1 MNAVK
6 TGSYVGTGAA
16 VTVEL
21 GFTPDYIRVWNETD
35 GDEAYEWFKG
45 MTNGHALKSANNAST
60 QFSKITSN
68 GISGYA
74 GTVAD
79 KSAGITFGSALSE
92 SGKTWRYA
100 AFREL
105 D

>member
-1 MNAVK
+1 MTAVK

-16 VTVEL
+16 VNVEL
-21 GFTPDYIRVWNETD
+21 GFTPDYIRLWNETD
-35 GDEAYEWFKG
+35 GDETYEWFKG

-68 GISGYA
+68 GFSAYA
-74 GTVAD
+74 GTVGD

>member
-1 MNAVK
+1 MTAVK
-6 TGSYVGTGAA
+6 TGSYVGTAA
-16 VTVEL
+16 AISVEL
-21 GFTPDYIRVWNETD
+21 GFVPDYIRVWNETD
-35 GDEAYEWFKG
+35 GDETYEWFKG
-45 MTNGHALKSANNAST
+45 MAAASALKSANNAST

-68 GISGYA
+68 GISAYA

-79 KSAGITFGSALSE
+79 KSAGVTFGSALSE
-92 SGKTWRYA
+92 SGKTFRYA

>member
-1 MNAVK
+1 MTAVK
-6 TGSYVGTGAA
+6 TGSYAGTGAA
-16 VTVEL
+16 INIQL
-21 GFTPDYIRVWNETD
+21 GWNPDYVRIWNETD
-35 GDEAYEWFKG
+35 GDETYEWFKG

-68 GISGYA
+68 GISAYDGVA
-74 GTVAD
+74 GGA
-79 KSAGITFGSALSE
+79 KKGFSIGSAVSE
-92 SGKTWRYA
+92 SGKTFRWA